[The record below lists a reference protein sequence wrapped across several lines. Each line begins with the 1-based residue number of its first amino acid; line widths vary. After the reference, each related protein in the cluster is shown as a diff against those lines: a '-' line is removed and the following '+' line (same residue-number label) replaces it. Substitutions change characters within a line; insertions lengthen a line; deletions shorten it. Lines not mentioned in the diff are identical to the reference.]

1 MKMERRVAISGG
13 QKCPRPFLAAE
24 PTSQKKTEPVPMKN
38 WGRERFVVIY

>member
-1 MKMERRVAISGG
+1 MTGG

-38 WGRERFVVIY
+38 WG